1 MPCFARPGAARGVG
15 GRAGEGRRRLE
26 SRSRRTSRMRERWRG
41 RGGGAAE
48 GRVGARATES
58 SEMGSAIGETAD
70 AESGKRSRPPA
81 PAPSWRGLP
90 ARPTLCADRRS
101 ARPQLRS
108 SLLSNLGKLVS
119 SGLPSQVGPGQ
130 PPARLQESG
139 SRSRSSRL
147 PPLLV
152 ARRLPGMRRDRS
164 IYSRASCRLV
174 VRSRN
179 AENRALVRPRSP
191 RAPLEPPLR
200 SPRRSRFSRCPRLAL
215 PARTG
220 SSQMT
225 SIPRRRCRASVRPA
239 ASLAVDPSRRP
250 SMKSPPTAKVREPS
264 TCGTDSLS
272 HTLALSLARPVHRD
286 LGAARDARVRQR
298 VVAAVPPS

>member
-26 SRSRRTSRMRERWRG
+26 SRSRRTSRMRKRWRG
-41 RGGGAAE
+41 RVGGAAE
-48 GRVGARATES
+48 GREGARETES

-119 SGLPSQVGPGQ
+119 SGLPSQVGAGQ

-147 PPLLV
+147 PPPLV

-164 IYSRASCRLV
+164 IYSRA
-174 VRSRN
+174 RSSRS
-179 AENRALVRPRSP
+179 AEPERGEPCARSSSLTSRAARTASALSSLRAL
-191 RAPLEPPLR
+191 A
-200 SPRRSRFSRCPRLAL
+200 F
-215 PARTG
+215 
-220 SSQMT
+220 
-225 SIPRRRCRASVRPA
+225 PA
-239 ASLAVDPSRRP
+239 ALV
-250 SMKSPPTAKVREPS
+250 
-264 TCGTDSLS
+264 
-272 HTLALSLARPVHRD
+272 
-286 LGAARDARVRQR
+286 
-298 VVAAVPPS
+298 